1 MAPAHGVPLQ
11 DLATDSVDKINIPVR
26 GIQDHALIGNL
37 RTAALVS
44 IDGSIE
50 SMCIPYFDS
59 PSVFARILDADKG
72 GHFSITPTWNFK
84 PKQAY
89 APNSNVLVTKFL
101 SEDGVGVITD
111 LLVPKGANTYR
122 KGEKTHLPWLIR
134 KVESIRGKVPFRME
148 CAPAFNYCR
157 DKHTTEVSPTSSEWS
172 LLTIQ
177 LVKDDSAATGVDHEN
192 KALFTSPDLSLDLRY
207 LSNSND
213 ESVSKP
219 TIKLKTECFAA
230 RGLLGDSVTSDF
242 ELEEG
247 QSVTF
252 VLREVGDWQY
262 SNEEHQRVANPDPER
277 AAALGIPLA
286 TLLEAT
292 SRLRPP
298 QNPMMTQALL
308 DDLMSTTG
316 MYWRKWIAKSC
327 YKGRWRENVNR
338 SALTL

>member
-1 MAPAHGVPLQ
+1 MAPAQGVPIQ
-11 DLATDSVDKINIPVR
+11 DLATESVDKINVPVR

-134 KVESIRGKVPFRME
+134 KVESITGTVPFRME

-157 DKHTTEVSPTSSEWS
+157 DKHTTEVRHNPSIYESGTK
-172 LLTIQ
+172 LT
-177 LVKDDSAATGVDHEN
+177 
-192 KALFTSPDLSLDLRY
+192 
-207 LSNSND
+207 
-213 ESVSKP
+213 
-219 TIKLKTECFAA
+219 
-230 RGLLGDSVTSDF
+230 
-242 ELEEG
+242 
-247 QSVTF
+247 
-252 VLREVGDWQY
+252 
-262 SNEEHQRVANPDPER
+262 
-277 AAALGIPLA
+277 
-286 TLLEAT
+286 
-292 SRLRPP
+292 
-298 QNPMMTQALL
+298 M
-308 DDLMSTTG
+308 
-316 MYWRKWIAKSC
+316 
-327 YKGRWRENVNR
+327 
-338 SALTL
+338 

>member
-1 MAPAHGVPLQ
+1 MAPAQGVPIQ
-11 DLATDSVDKINIPVR
+11 DLATESVDKINVPVR

-134 KVESIRGKVPFRME
+134 KVESITGTVPFRME

-157 DKHTTEVSPTSSEWS
+157 DKHTTEVRFYPPNIRLLCKADSIACKGRLGRQWRGPREQSPIHLARPKSRPSIP
-172 LLTIQ
+172 IQ
-177 LVKDDSAATGVDHEN
+177 LVRQLGVP
-192 KALFTSPDLSLDLRY
+192 T
-207 LSNSND
+207 ND
-213 ESVSKP
+213 
-219 TIKLKTECFAA
+219 
-230 RGLLGDSVTSDF
+230 
-242 ELEEG
+242 
-247 QSVTF
+247 
-252 VLREVGDWQY
+252 
-262 SNEEHQRVANPDPER
+262 
-277 AAALGIPLA
+277 
-286 TLLEAT
+286 
-292 SRLRPP
+292 
-298 QNPMMTQALL
+298 QA
-308 DDLMSTTG
+308 
-316 MYWRKWIAKSC
+316 
-327 YKGRWRENVNR
+327 
-338 SALTL
+338 